1 MNPIQEDNGSS
12 MLKPTE
18 ETKNVG
24 VDLDDSTV
32 TTLVGTT
39 IDER

>member
-1 MNPIQEDNGSS
+1 MNPIQEDSGST

-18 ETKNVG
+18 ETKNAG
-24 VDLDDSTV
+24 VDLEDFTV

-39 IDER
+39 IGEK